1 MQQRSEDSATA
12 REISPPASPS
22 SKSSRAPDSGASKP
36 ARKRRGWWFVLLV
49 LACGGLV
56 AAPTVRPFAAS
67 AWARVAPHV
76 SSLMSLLTGKGNT
89 PPPPPP
95 RVAPVVAAAVSQS
108 DMDLYL
114 NGLGTVTAFYT
125 VTLKSRVDGEL
136 IRVHFSEG
144 QVVQQGDLLAE
155 ID

>member
-1 MQQRSEDSATA
+1 
-12 REISPPASPS
+12 
-22 SKSSRAPDSGASKP
+22 
-36 ARKRRGWWFVLLV
+36 
-49 LACGGLV
+49 
-56 AAPTVRPFAAS
+56 
-67 AWARVAPHV
+67 
-76 SSLMSLLTGKGNT
+76 
-89 PPPPPP
+89 PPP

-155 ID
+155 IDPRPYQVQLTEAEGQLARDEAALWGAEADLKRYTSLRA